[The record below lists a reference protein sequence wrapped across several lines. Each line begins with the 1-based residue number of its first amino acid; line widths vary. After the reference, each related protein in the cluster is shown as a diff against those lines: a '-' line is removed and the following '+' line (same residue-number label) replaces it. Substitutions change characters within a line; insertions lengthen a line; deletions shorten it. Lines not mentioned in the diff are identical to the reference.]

1 VRDGEAAQYWRVL
14 AFSGTA
20 QAELLRLADGDA
32 LSVQGGLEP
41 VDKFSA
47 LDRLSVNR
55 RRGASRRPL
64 PFCHNVPDRA
74 VDKSYVD

>member
-55 RRGASRRPL
+55 RRGASRRQAATFAEIVAFL
-64 PFCHNVPDRA
+64 PQR
-74 VDKSYVD
+74 SG